1 MNELDSIMVGDSGV
15 AADTSQLDVE
25 TKPEAKVSTRK
36 ATVKPKAAQVV
47 DDELPATE
55 VARERTDNDIVMEQ
69 NALMRGAKRIKI
81 RLEQNKEIPPS
92 GQFIGING
100 VGYLLVPGVDV
111 EVPEFLLDALDAA
124 VEDVPVLDERGNVA
138 GYQKKTRFPYQI
150 VRDRG

>member
-1 MNELDSIMVGDSGV
+1 MNELDSIMIGDSGV
-15 AADTSQLDVE
+15 VADTSQLEAE
-25 TKPEAKVSTRK
+25 TKPEAKVTVSKKPAKTK
-36 ATVKPKAAQVV
+36 AVQVA
-47 DDELPATE
+47 DDELPGTE
-55 VARERTDNDIVMEQ
+55 VIRDRTDNEIVLEQ

-138 GYQKKTRFPYQI
+138 GYQKKTRFPYQV

>member
-36 ATVKPKAAQVV
+36 ATVKPKAAQVA

-55 VARERTDNDIVMEQ
+55 VARDRTDNDIVMEQ

>member
-15 AADTSQLDVE
+15 AADTSQLETE

-47 DDELPATE
+47 DDEMPALE
-55 VARERTDNDIVMEQ
+55 VARDRTDNEIVMEQ
-69 NALMRGAKRIKI
+69 NDLMRGAKRIKI

-111 EVPEFLLDALDAA
+111 DVPEFLLDALDAA

>member
-36 ATVKPKAAQVV
+36 ATVKPKAAQVA
-47 DDELPATE
+47 DDELLTTE

-138 GYQKKTRFPYQI
+138 GYQKKTRFPYQN

>member
-36 ATVKPKAAQVV
+36 ATVKPKAAQVA
-47 DDELPATE
+47 DDEMPTTE
-55 VARERTDNDIVMEQ
+55 VARDRTDNDIVMEQ
-69 NALMRGAKRIKI
+69 NTLMRGAKRIKI

>member
-47 DDELPATE
+47 DDEMPATE
-55 VARERTDNDIVMEQ
+55 AARDRTDNDIVMEQ

>member
-47 DDELPATE
+47 DDEPSASE
-55 VARERTDNDIVMEQ
+55 VIRDRTDNEIVMEQ
-69 NALMRGAKRIKI
+69 NDLMRGAKRIKI

-111 EVPEFLLDALDAA
+111 DVPEFLLDALDAA